1 MGFIIFFVVIVIIL
15 VAISSKNNDTNKYDK
30 SKYRDNEVSKSQFQP
45 EQVNSKDPISI
56 QQERITQ
63 NTKPRINANHIYQP
77 SYSPTN
83 TDQPNDKNSK
93 ITING
98 HTVEYIDST
107 HTYIVDGHRI
117 PCVSDILSYYSRIHH
132 LDDYSQVSQYTLQ
145 RAAQKGTDLHNAI
158 EAYERGESY
167 INYPEI
173 DNYKTIKLKFGFE
186 VIKMEQIVLYCNQ
199 INEPLYAG
207 RLDMV
212 ISQQDQIGILD
223 LKRTYKVYQEKF
235 QLQLNLYRLAYEQS
249 YHQKISKLF
258 CMRLRESKANFY
270 EFMIDEETAKDSIY
284 SYLGLI

>member
-1 MGFIIFFVVIVIIL
+1 MGFIILFIAIVIML
-15 VAISSKNNDTNKYDK
+15 VTISSKNNDTNKDDK
-30 SKYRDNEVSKSQFQP
+30 SKYRNNDTSESQFQS
-45 EQVNSKDPISI
+45 EQVNSKESI
-56 QQERITQ
+56 RTQQERISQ
-63 NTKPRINANHIYQP
+63 NTSTRTNANHIYQP

-83 TDQPNDKNSK
+83 SNHLSGKNSK

-107 HTYIVDGHRI
+107 HTYIVDGHKI
-117 PCVSDILSYYSRIHH
+117 PCVSDILSYYSRIHY

-145 RAAQKGTDLHNAI
+145 RAAQKGTNMHNAI

-167 INYPEI
+167 INCPEI
-173 DNYKTIKLKFGFE
+173 DNYKIMKSKAGFE
-186 VIKMEQIVLYCNQ
+186 VIKMEQIVLYCDQ
-199 INEPLYAG
+199 RNEPLYAG

-212 ISQQDQIGILD
+212 ISQQGQLGILD
-223 LKRTYKVYQEKF
+223 LKRTYKVYHEKF

-249 YHQKISKLF
+249 YPQKISKLF
-258 CMRLRESKANFY
+258 CMRLRENKANFY